1 MLVPFKPVKSRRF
14 AKIGAVSLAT
24 SSFFIFLIE
33 IDARLLAQAMLKRA
47 LLAHP
52 GLHVEAIVAE
62 PFAGYVSLRA
72 VNVRSGKMLVSI
84 GALRLPL
91 ARSGFGFMS
100 SAYASPFD
108 DKETP
113 SVAPAPVAPPAAS
126 PVTVDPPPLAPMGST
141 AADNVVI
148 ISGATTYRVKRI
160 EMTGTSLSNA
170 GLAALLDSGSN
181 ESAEARLKK
190 FSAAAVVIPE
200 LLADKKDA
208 ETEQHMSMTH
218 VLLANVVDGNV
229 AAASAG
235 EISFS
240 VKDKVVT
247 NGTTGSLEATDLNLT
262 QIAHVFGSVRTDEA
276 EPLKPLYDAFVVN
289 SIKVTNVS
297 QNSTFAIAK
306 LKEVGARGRALKTD
320 IASASSA
327 AAKADPSDAKSAALF
342 DDMAHSFQIGL
353 LEMTDVTS
361 KSDTPDGTT
370 TFAMASASV
379 DHFADRKIEGLAL
392 AGFHLEGPGMMFGL
406 GTLTVG
412 AFTIPPAK
420 GSMAP
425 PSTMAPPALVAMDKI
440 DVDVVSRN
448 DKMDDRP
455 ATTTHVKFQVNHAA
469 FASEGQLNEIPLKSA
484 LDIDNL
490 SFDVPLSD
498 PAGLNAMGYKH
509 VVLSGSLATTYGA
522 AAQDLQIGKLS
533 MNGVD
538 MGAITASARL
548 VNVGRG
554 LLSSDKD
561 IQSSSIVS
569 MLLRNLD
576 IRVKNAGLFQK
587 ALAYKADNDGVTV
600 AQEREAE
607 IDFFTDKMP
616 TIANNNA
623 KARLIGAA
631 IAKFIADPQTL
642 HIAIAS
648 KSGIGAAAIGL
659 LGSPDLILDT
669 LDVHASAND

>member
-1 MLVPFKPVKSRRF
+1 MPFKLVKARRS
-14 AKIGAVSLAT
+14 AKIVAVLLVT
-24 SSFFIFLIE
+24 STSFVCAVE
-33 IDARLLAQAMLKRA
+33 IGARLEAQAMLKRA
-47 LLAHP
+47 LVAHQ
-52 GLHVEAIVAE
+52 GLHVDAIVAE
-62 PFAGYVSLRA
+62 PFAGHVSLRG
-72 VNVRSGKMLVSI
+72 VTLRSGKMLVSI

-100 SAYASPFD
+100 AAYASPFD

-113 SVAPAPVAPPAAS
+113 SLAPAPVEPPAVPRVA
-126 PVTVDPPPLAPMGST
+126 VNPPAIAPMGST
-141 AADNVVI
+141 SADNVVI

-170 GLAALLDSGSN
+170 DLAALLDSGGN
-181 ESAEARLKK
+181 ETAEARLKK

-208 ETEQHMSMTH
+208 ATEQHMSMTH
-218 VLLANVVDGNV
+218 ILLANVVDGKV

-240 VKDKVVT
+240 VKDKAVT

-276 EPLKPLYDAFVVN
+276 EPIKPLYDAFVVN

-306 LKEVGARGRALKTD
+306 LKEVGAKGRALKTD

-342 DDMAHSFQIGL
+342 DDMAHSFQFGL
-353 LEMTDVTS
+353 LEMTDVSS

-370 TFAMASASV
+370 TFAIASASI
-379 DHFADRKIEGLAL
+379 DHFADRKIGGLAL
-392 AGFHLEGPGMMFGL
+392 AGFHLEGPGMVFGL

-412 AFTIPPAK
+412 AFTIPPAT
-420 GSMAP
+420 GSTAP
-425 PSTMAPPALVAMDKI
+425 PSTMTPPASIAMDKI
-440 DVDVVSRN
+440 NVDVVSKN
-448 DKMDDRP
+448 DKTDDRP
-455 ATTTHVKFQVNHAA
+455 ATTMHVKFQVNHAA

-484 LDIDNL
+484 LDIDDV
-490 SFDVPLSD
+490 SFDVPPGD
-498 PAGLNAMGYKH
+498 PAGFNAMGYKH
-509 VVLSGSLATTYGA
+509 VVLSGSLSTTYVA
-522 AAQDLQIGKLS
+522 AAQDLQIGNLA

-548 VNVGRG
+548 VNVGKG

-561 IQSSSIVS
+561 IQSSSIVA

-576 IRVKNAGLFQK
+576 IKVKNAGLSQK
-587 ALAYKADNDGVTV
+587 ALAYKAGNDGMTV

-607 IDFFTDKMP
+607 IDFFTEKMP

-623 KARLIGAA
+623 KARLVGAA
-631 IAKFIADPQTL
+631 IAKFIADPRTL

-669 LDVHASAND
+669 LDVQASAND